1 MWGLDL
7 CSIFQAM
14 RTHEELRKALLGLD
28 GRSYKAYKSLAGD
41 WSFGAFRVAI
51 DHVQGDP
58 FGAPSRVRAF
68 VPADMAALP
77 ANCLKNGPRVRGV
90 EAFLAREFAALAE
103 SESKPRGTGRS
114 GQIKMTAPGQEV
126 LGQTAVIVDNAGAI
140 EARFTVGLPASGR
153 RIRGKHA
160 VELLCEDVPAIIW
173 RALRGDQYPPA
184 VLKLHAD
191 ANEDADYLREWLPEL
206 GLVAF
211 VADGSVLP
219 RVSGVSDLP
228 LNRGPVIRF
237 DSPPE
242 LRITAEVP
250 NRGRVTGMGLPEGI
264 TLIVGGGFHGK
275 STLLQALQW
284 GIYNHRPG
292 DGREL
297 VVSTAACVKVRAE
310 DGRSVMGVDISPFI
324 GNLPLGRDTR
334 FFSTENASG
343 STSQAAGILE
353 AVEAGATTLLV
364 DEDTAATNFMIRDHR
379 MQALVPKDLEPITPF
394 IDRVRQL
401 YDDHGVSSVI
411 VVGGS
416 GDYLDVADTVIAME
430 EYRPKLVTA
439 KARQIASIFP
449 TGRVSEVTDTIGARR
464 RRVPVPGSVSAR
476 HGRRDANVR
485 LHDRSS
491 VRFGR
496 EDLDLSAVEQLIST
510 AQTRSVA
517 LGLLMLSQRLIDGE
531 RSVPELLS
539 AVLAEIRERGLD
551 VLDGRQVGDLTEFRR
566 FELAAALNRLRSLR
580 IQGLESVTE

>member
-1 MWGLDL
+1 
-7 CSIFQAM
+7 M
-14 RTHEELRKALLGLD
+14 RTHEELRQTLLGLD
-28 GRSYKAYKSLAGD
+28 GRSYKAYKALEGT
-41 WSFGAFRVAI
+41 WSFGAFRVSI

-58 FGAPSRVRAF
+58 FGAPSRLRAF
-68 VPADMAALP
+68 VPAQMAALP
-77 ANCLKNGPRVRGV
+77 EDALKNQSRLRGV
-90 EAFLAREFAALAE
+90 EAFLAREFATLAGT
-103 SESKPRGTGRS
+103 ESKSRGTGKS
-114 GQIKMTAPGQEV
+114 GKIHMTAPGQEV
-126 LGQTAVIVDNAGAI
+126 LQQTAVILDRSGEL
-140 EARFTVGLPASGR
+140 EARFTVGLPAYGR
-153 RIRGKHA
+153 RIRAKHA
-160 VELLCEDVPAIIW
+160 VELLCEDVPAVIW

-184 VLKLHAD
+184 LIKLHAD
-191 ANEDADYLREWLPEL
+191 VNEDADYLREWLPEL

-219 RVSGVSDLP
+219 RASGVSDLP
-228 LNRGPVIRF
+228 LDTGPVIPF

-250 NRGRVTGMGLPEGI
+250 NRGRITGMGLPEGI
-264 TLIVGGGFHGK
+264 TLVVGGGFHGK

-310 DGRSVMGVDISPFI
+310 DGRSVVGVDISPFI
-324 GNLPLGRDTR
+324 SNLPLQRDTR
-334 FFSTENASG
+334 FFSTLNASG

-379 MQALVPKDLEPITPF
+379 MQALVPKEHEPITPF

-401 YDDHGVSSVI
+401 YDDHGVSSII

-430 EYRPKLVTA
+430 EYTPKLVTA

-449 TGRVSEVTDTIGARR
+449 TGRVSEVTDSIGARR
-464 RRVPVPGSVSAR
+464 RRVPEPGSVSAR
-476 HGRRDANVR
+476 HGRREANVR

-491 VRFGR
+491 FRFGQ
-496 EDLDLSAVEQLIST
+496 EDLDLSSVEQIIST

-517 LGLLMLSQRLIDGE
+517 LGLLLLSQRWIDGE
-531 RSVPELLS
+531 KSVPDILS
-539 AVLAEIRERGLD
+539 AVLNEIRDQGLD
-551 VLDGRQVGDLTEFRR
+551 VLDHRHVGDLAEFRR

-580 IQGLESVTE
+580 IRGMDRIDD